1 MDADKGIAE
10 VFLDLESWG
19 VGFERE
25 QSLRNGAEL
34 QKGLLWLGRQ
44 MKSEGLTLLGAQ
56 LWCYLLGDSIWSS
69 CCDRVYLRMH
79 PGSGRAGTTA
89 SQSLK

>member
-10 VFLDLESWG
+10 VFLDLESCG

-34 QKGLLWLGRQ
+34 QKGLLWLGTQ
-44 MKSEGLTLLGAQ
+44 MKSEGLTLLGAW
-56 LWCYLLGDSIWSS
+56 LWCYLLGDSVWSS
-69 CCDRVYLRMH
+69 RCDRDYLGMQRGLAGLALQ
-79 PGSGRAGTTA
+79 PPRA
-89 SQSLK
+89 